1 MREPTHISPHAASR
15 TIPSMAL
22 SDIPL
27 PALIIATVLSLFV
40 IVGIF
45 QARRRARLNEEL
57 AREASMRGWRLE
69 VVRGGHIVH
78 GVSRMVSWTFECVR
92 RGRQRGNPAAW
103 WHTDSV
109 RMVRGTIEVRPAG
122 AHDGAAKMA
131 ELDPGNP
138 LIKLLLYALIKMIR
152 ATTDEAR
159 FLVGLKRVDTSA
171 ALAQH
176 RIVMATNPE
185 DGKAFLEAGGERAL
199 LAWSEAGSAKPYDL
213 ATAIVWHRG
222 VELIVN
228 VPALNLERVGTIAR
242 LGAEIAEA
250 SQRAR
255 TEVSAQY

>member
-1 MREPTHISPHAASR
+1 MPISN
-15 TIPSMAL
+15 
-22 SDIPL
+22 IPL
-27 PALIIATVLSLFV
+27 PILIAVAIIAFM
-40 IVGIF
+40 IVTGIA
-45 QARRRARLNEEL
+45 QARRRARTNEEL

-78 GVSRMVSWTFECVR
+78 GVSRSVSWTFECVR
-92 RGRQRGNPAAW
+92 RGRQKGNPAAW

-109 RMVRGTIEVRPAG
+109 RTDRGTIEVWPAG
-122 AHDGAAKMA
+122 ARDGPAKMA

-138 LIKLLLYALIKMIR
+138 LIKFLLYALVKMIR
-152 ATTDEAR
+152 ATTDDAR

-199 LAWSEAGSAKPYDL
+199 LAWSETGPAKPYEL

-228 VPALNLERVGTIAR
+228 VPALTLERVGTIAR

-250 SQRAR
+250 SQRAK